1 MNEQV
6 YYNQNKMYHTY
17 FGQHFKKLFE
27 EVALNNNSVY
37 PYLKTN
43 FVDEKAYLQ

>member
-1 MNEQV
+1 MNKQV
-6 YYNQNKMYHTY
+6 YFNQNKIYHTS

-27 EVALNNNSVY
+27 KVALNNSVY

-43 FVDEKAYLQ
+43 FVGEKAYL